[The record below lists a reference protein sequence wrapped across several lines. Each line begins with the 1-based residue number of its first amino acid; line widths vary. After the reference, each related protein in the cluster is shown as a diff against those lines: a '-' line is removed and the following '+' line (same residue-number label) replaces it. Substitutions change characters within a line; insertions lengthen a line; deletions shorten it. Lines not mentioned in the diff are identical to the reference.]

1 MLRFV
6 GGGVGWGGWVV
17 WGLSLVES
25 NPPVNLCQMLANSF
39 LTKGRK
45 KNSCWARL
53 INQLAKSVMNIMFSF
68 FTEVPHFHIFVI
80 QVNLIILGLF
90 LTVCCHAFTF

>member
-6 GGGVGWGGWVV
+6 GGGVGGVGWVV

-45 KNSCWARL
+45 KTAAGHVSL
-53 INQLAKSVMNIMFSF
+53 ISWQKVS
-68 FTEVPHFHIFVI
+68 
-80 QVNLIILGLF
+80 
-90 LTVCCHAFTF
+90 

>member
-6 GGGVGWGGWVV
+6 GGWGGGGCVGVV
-17 WGLSLVES
+17 ASGVKSTSKFVPNVSKFVFDQRE
-25 NPPVNLCQMLANSF
+25 
-39 LTKGRK
+39 K

>member
-1 MLRFV
+1 MLRVF
-6 GGGVGWGGWVV
+6 
-17 WGLSLVES
+17 LSLAES
-25 NPPVNLCQMLANSF
+25 NPPVNVSKFMFDQRE
-39 LTKGRK
+39 TKK
-45 KNSCWARL
+45 KENSCWARL

-90 LTVCCHAFTF
+90 LAGCCHAFTF

>member
-6 GGGVGWGGWVV
+6 GGGVWVV

-45 KNSCWARL
+45 KTAAGHVSL
-53 INQLAKSVMNIMFSF
+53 ISWQKVS
-68 FTEVPHFHIFVI
+68 
-80 QVNLIILGLF
+80 
-90 LTVCCHAFTF
+90 